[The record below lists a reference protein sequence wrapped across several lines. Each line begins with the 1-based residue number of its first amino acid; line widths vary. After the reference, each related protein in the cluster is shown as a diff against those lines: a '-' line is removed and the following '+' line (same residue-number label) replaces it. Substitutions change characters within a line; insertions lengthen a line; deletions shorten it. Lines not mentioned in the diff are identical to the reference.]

1 MSTLKNFSDI
11 MKLRKKLFLTKV
23 IKFNDRYYS
32 TPIVPSFP
40 SNAFNVMMQN
50 GGHNFHAAGTSK
62 KQHIDSAFLAITNRC
77 NLNCV
82 HCYEQH
88 NLYEN
93 SSVPV
98 EKWIDTIQKLQGM
111 GVSIIIL
118 TGGEPLI
125 EFDKLTTILE
135 RADKNLS
142 EFHVHT
148 SGNGITIEKAKK
160 LKELGLSAVAVGLD
174 HYDATKNDKI
184 RGENSYHDAINAL
197 KIFNDVGILTYVN
210 LCATSTLIRTEE
222 LWKYYDLVKQLNVSI
237 IQLCEI
243 YT

>member
-1 MSTLKNFSDI
+1 MVNRNGNMNSPKFYKNWGVIFYSFRAANKYFLQQKRAIAESGLMSTLKNFNEI

-40 SNAFNVMMQN
+40 SNAFNVMMKN

-184 RGENSYHDAINAL
+184 RLGL
-197 KIFNDVGILTYVN
+197 LRCYVF
-210 LCATSTLIRTEE
+210 
-222 LWKYYDLVKQLNVSI
+222 Y
-237 IQLCEI
+237 
-243 YT
+243 